1 MEICGCEIIERLR
14 EGARSTAYRARR
26 RSDGLPLVL
35 KVLKEQHPSQAQIAS
50 LRHEH
55 AILSDLKDVEGVVR
69 SHGVE
74 EDGGRYA
81 LLIED
86 FGGTS
91 LKAMNAAGTLSLE
104 RTLALAI
111 DVVCVLEAIHQ
122 RRVVHRDLNLSN
134 IVMNP
139 ADGRVKVIDFGLASM
154 LPQESTSFTSPGG
167 LKGTLAYMSPEQT
180 GRMNR
185 AVDYR
190 TDYYSLGVSLY
201 ELLTGRLP
209 FTADD
214 VLELVHA
221 HIARQP
227 PSPRASNPAIPEV
240 LAQIVLKLMAKSA
253 DDRYQSARGIRADL
267 AGCLEKLRQHGAVA
281 PFPLGRH
288 DRSERFQ
295 LPRKLYGRDAEV
307 QALMA
312 AFERVDQGAVLM
324 LVSGYSGVGK
334 SALIHE
340 VYRPLTA
347 RRGAFIAGKFDQYRD
362 DAPHAALA
370 QALHALVEQVL
381 TESEDRLAAF
391 RARVRE
397 ALGTGARVLID
408 ACPSLELVLGP
419 QSDVPVLPP
428 TEARQRFNQAV
439 RDLVAAI
446 ATPEHPL
453 CIFFDDLQWANL
465 DALKLLEELF
475 NAAQDLPLFLIG
487 SYRDNEV
494 TDVHPLS
501 LTVREIAARGAR
513 VERLSL
519 APLGLDHMKEMVGD
533 ALGISTE
540 EAAPLADLLLSRTAG
555 NPFFVRAFLTSLYAD
570 GLIERSADGFRLD
583 LDRIRQRG
591 ITDNVVELMVARVQK
606 LSPAAQDLLKVAGCL
621 GGMFDLGTLAIA
633 AERPVE
639 EVGGDL
645 WSAATEG
652 LLIPMDQVSSAV
664 QMAAAGPSLRCRFA
678 HDRIQQAVV
687 SMLDEEAQ
695 PRLRRDVGR
704 RLLER
709 SSAEESAGRLF
720 DIVGLLN
727 QGRAA
732 IEQPEEII
740 DLARLNLQAARRAL
754 QAGAGQQAQV
764 YGQAGIALLGAAED
778 WSAHYE
784 LARDIHLAAAE
795 AAFSQGDFDATQTLC
810 EVVRPRV
817 TSALDEVKLL
827 DLEGHALYSQQRLAD
842 AMRVYLDALGRLDVE
857 MPENAVAE
865 DVERELALT
874 AEALGDRPVEE
885 LADLPE
891 CSDPADRARMA
902 LLNHVI
908 NIAVITGA
916 RLLSIAVC
924 RLVRMSLRCGV
935 APQSP
940 FGYAYYGFLL
950 LSRDDLDQAYRFGR
964 LALRLADRLSDKGSR
979 AHTYLYSGFMVIH
992 VKTPLHEL
1000 SPLFSDAYRF
1010 ALEAG
1015 TPFQAANAGVTVC
1028 MTRLLAGVDLGTLAA
1043 DMEQYAHGIAKL
1055 RQTMVLGW
1063 MQIYQ
1068 QTVHNLRGKTAD
1080 QVVLAGPAYVEAERV
1095 PQQRAAGDMGAMFNY
1110 HFCKTLLCYVFGEH
1124 EQAAATAEAA
1134 APYAAIVERSTSAAP
1149 WMLLESLAHLAVYDH
1164 ADSAARERTFALME
1178 RNIAKLEKWREHC
1191 PATYEHKLLLIRAER
1206 ARVLGQDDAA
1216 RDAFERGAELA
1227 EKSGYQHEAAI
1238 AHEVAGRFYLARGD
1252 QKLARQH
1259 LRDAHEAYLRWGAVA
1274 KAKALEKQHPGLVPH
1289 VASGILAASKFS
1301 ETAGR
1306 ELDFSVL
1313 DLISVLNASQDLS
1326 REIELDRLLARLM
1339 QILLE
1344 TSGAEVGYLL
1354 LEQGGEWAVEGEKA
1368 VDEEAKV
1375 LRSIPIA
1382 DLAPRGRRGLP
1393 TSIVYYV
1400 ARTQES
1406 VVLDDAAANPRFGR
1420 DPHIAAHG
1428 VGSVLC
1434 FPLGRPGGRRGIVY
1448 LENSLVK
1455 GAFTPARMRILQM
1468 LSTQA
1473 VISLENAALY
1483 NTLEQ
1488 RVQARTR
1495 ELQAKNEELAATLK
1509 RLREAQDRMIVQDRL
1524 ASLGSLTAG
1533 IAHELRNPLNF
1544 VNNFAELSA
1553 RLIDDI
1559 GGDISTLAR
1568 GLDDDREEYLT
1579 DALGDLTSNVKKIG
1593 EHGRRMEGII
1603 RSMLDHSR
1611 GERGE
1616 PQEVDFNTL
1625 VATYVSIG
1633 YHGARARASSAEIAI
1648 DLDLSPSIGLV
1659 SLVPQEISRVV
1670 INLVDN
1676 ACYAV
1681 RRRGAAPGQEPSP
1694 RIRVMTRDL
1703 GGHVELRVH
1712 DNGVGIPAGIRD
1724 KIMNPFFTT
1733 KPPGEGT
1740 GLGLSICHN
1749 IVVEGNG
1756 GSLTFET
1763 EEGEFTEFI
1772 VTLPKRVRGPE
1783 LGAA

>member
-1 MEICGCEIIERLR
+1 MEICGCEILERLR
-14 EGARSTAYRARR
+14 DGARSTAYRARR
-26 RSDGLPLVL
+26 LSDGLPLVL

-55 AILSDLKDVEGVVR
+55 AILDDLKDVHGIIR
-69 SHGVE
+69 SHGIA
-74 EDGGRYA
+74 EDGGRHA
-81 LLIED
+81 LLLED
-86 FGGTS
+86 FGGSS
-91 LKAMNAAGTLSLE
+91 LRALNIAGHLSIE
-104 RTLALAI
+104 RVLTLAV
-111 DVVCVLEAIHQ
+111 DVTSVLEAIHG
-122 RRVVHRDLNLSN
+122 RRIIHRDLNPSN
-134 IVMNP
+134 IVMSP
-139 ADGRVKVIDFGLASM
+139 ADGRVKVIDFGLASA
-154 LPQESTSFTSPGG
+154 LPQEATAFTSPGG

-185 AVDYR
+185 PVDYR
-190 TDYYSLGVSLY
+190 TDYYSFGVSLY

-209 FTADD
+209 FAADD

-227 PSPRASNPAIPEV
+227 TSPRALNPAIPEV
-240 LAQIVLKLMAKSA
+240 VADIVLRLMAKSA
-253 DDRYQSARGIRADL
+253 DERYQSARGIRADL
-267 AGCLEKLRQHGAVA
+267 TGCLEQLRQRGAVA
-281 PFPLGRH
+281 PFPLARH
-288 DRSERFQ
+288 DRSERFH
-295 LPRKLYGRDAEV
+295 LPQKLYGRDADLER
-307 QALMA
+307 LMD
-312 AFERVDQGAVLM
+312 AFERASRGAVLM
-324 LVSGYSGVGK
+324 VVSGYAGVGK

-347 RRGAFIAGKFDQYRD
+347 RRGSFIAGKFDQYHN
-362 DAPHAALA
+362 DAPYAALA
-370 QALHALVEQVL
+370 QALHALVEQIL
-381 TESEDRLAAF
+381 TESEERLAAF
-391 RARVRE
+391 RARALQ
-397 ALGTGARVLID
+397 ALGERARVLID
-408 ACPSLELVLGP
+408 VCPSLEFVLGRQP
-419 QSDVPVLPP
+419 DVAALPP
-428 TEARQRFNQAV
+428 TEARQRFSQAV
-439 RDLVAAI
+439 GDFIAAV
-446 ATPEHPL
+446 ATPDHPL

-465 DALKLLEELF
+465 DALKLLEELL
-475 NAAQDLPLFLIG
+475 ATAQDLPLFVIG

-494 TDVHPLS
+494 TDAHPVAV
-501 LTVREIAARGAR
+501 TVRAIEAQGTR

-519 APLGLDHMKEMVGD
+519 APLGPGDVTAMVAD
-533 ALGISTE
+533 ALD
-540 EAAPLADLLLSRTAG
+540 AAPEDAPPLAELLLSRTAG

-570 GLIERSADGFRLD
+570 GLIERSVDGFRWD

-591 ITDNVVELMVARVQK
+591 ITDNVVELLVGRVRQ
-606 LSPAAQDLLKVAGCL
+606 LPPATQELLKVAGCL
-621 GGMFDLGTLAIA
+621 GAVFDLGTLAIVA
-633 AERPVE
+633 DRSLE
-639 EVGGDL
+639 EVGRDL
-645 WSAATEG
+645 WSAAAEG
-652 LLIPMDQVSSAV
+652 LLIPIDPVSSAV
-664 QMAAAGPSLRCRFA
+664 QMAAGGPGLRCRFA
-678 HDRIQQAVV
+678 HDRIQQAVI
-687 SMLDEEAQ
+687 SMLDDEVG
-695 PRLRRDVGR
+695 PRLHRDVGR
-704 RLLER
+704 RLLR
-709 SSAEESAGRLF
+709 SATAEEQERRLF
-720 DIVGLLN
+720 DVVGLLN

-732 IEQPEEII
+732 IDEPAEIAE
-740 DLARLNLQAARRAL
+740 LERLNLQAARRAL
-754 QAGAGQQAQV
+754 EAGAGQQALV
-764 YGQAGIALLGAAED
+764 YGRAGIALLGERD
-778 WSAHYE
+778 WSDAYE
-784 LARDIHLAAAE
+784 LARDLHLVAAE
-795 AAFSQGDFDATQTLC
+795 AAFSHGDFEALHGLC
-810 EVVRPRV
+810 EAVRPRLHGV
-817 TSALDEVKLL
+817 LDEIELL
-827 DLEGHALYSQQRLAD
+827 RIEGQAHYSQHRLAD
-842 AMRVYLDALGRLDVE
+842 AIRTYVEALRRLDVE
-857 MPENAVAE
+857 LPESPAPE
-865 DVERELALT
+865 DIARELREAAAALD
-874 AEALGDRPVEE
+874 GRPVDE
-885 LADLPE
+885 LAGLPE
-891 CSDPADRARMA
+891 CSDPIDRARMVI
-902 LLNHVI
+902 LNQVI
-908 NIAVITGA
+908 NIAG
-916 RLLSIAVC
+916 IAGMSLFPVAIG
-924 RLVRMSLRCGV
+924 RLVQMSLRSGLV
-935 APQSP
+935 PQSS
-940 FGYAYYGFLL
+940 FGFTFYALL
-950 LSRDDLDQAYRFGR
+950 LLRGANVEAAYRVAH
-964 LALRLADRLSDKGSR
+964 LALRLADRMGNKEVR
-979 AHTYLYSGFMVIH
+979 AQTYLYGGFHVMH
-992 VKTPLHEL
+992 VKVPLQEL
-1000 SPLFSDAYRF
+1000 SPMFLDAYRS
-1010 ALEAG
+1010 AVEAG
-1015 TPFQAANAGVTVC
+1015 HPFHAAACAETFCVT
-1028 MTRLLAGVDLGTLAA
+1028 RILAGDDLAMLAS
-1043 DMEQYAHGIAKL
+1043 DMEQYAHVIEKL

-1063 MQIYQ
+1063 HQIYL
-1068 QTVHNLRGKTAD
+1068 QTVLNLRGKASD
-1080 QVVLAGPAYVEAERV
+1080 QVVLAGPAYVEAERL
-1095 PQQRAAGDMGAMFNY
+1095 PAQRAAGDVGALFSY
-1110 HFCKTLLCYVFGEH
+1110 HFCKTLLCYLFGEH
-1124 EQAAATAEAA
+1124 EQAASLAEATA
-1134 APYAAIVERSTSAAP
+1134 PYLVVAETCASAAP
-1149 WMLLESLAHLAVYDH
+1149 WALIESLAHLAVHDH
-1164 ADSAARERTFALME
+1164 ADEAARERTLAIVE
-1178 RNIAKLEKWREHC
+1178 RNIAKLENWREHC

-1227 EKSGYQHEAAI
+1227 EKSGYQHEAAL
-1238 AHEVAGRFYLARGD
+1238 AHELAGRFYLARGD

-1326 REIELDRLLARLM
+1326 REIELDRLLSRLM

-1344 TSGAEVGYLL
+1344 TSGAEAGYLL
-1354 LEQGGEWAVEGEKA
+1354 LEQGGLWVVEGEKA
-1368 VDEEAKV
+1368 VDEDAKV
-1375 LRSIPIA
+1375 LQSIPIA

-1420 DPHIAAHG
+1420 DPHIAAHA

-1559 GGDISTLAR
+1559 GGDISTLAQE
-1568 GLDDDREEYLT
+1568 LDDDREEYLT
-1579 DALGDLTSNVKKIG
+1579 EALGDLTSNVKKIG

-1616 PQEVDFNTL
+1616 RQEVDFNTL
-1625 VATYVSIG
+1625 VATYVNIG
-1633 YHGARARASSAEIAI
+1633 YHGARVRTQSAEISI
-1648 DLDLSPSIGLV
+1648 DLDLSPSIGQV

-1681 RRRGAAPGQEPSP
+1681 RRRDAARGQGSSP
-1694 RIRVMTRDL
+1694 QIRVTTRDL
-1703 GGHVELRVH
+1703 GDRVELRVH

-1756 GSLTFET
+1756 GTLTFET
-1763 EEGEFTEFI
+1763 EEGESTEFI
-1772 VTLPKRVRGPE
+1772 VTLPKRAPGPE

>member
-1 MEICGCEIIERLR
+1 MEICGCEILERLR
-14 EGARSTAYRARR
+14 DGARSTAYRARR

-35 KVLKEQHPSQAQIAS
+35 KLLNVQHPSQAQIAS

-55 AILSDLKDVEGVVR
+55 AILDELKDVDGIIR
-69 SHGVE
+69 SHGVA
-74 EDGGRYA
+74 EDGGRHA
-81 LLIED
+81 LLLED
-86 FGGTS
+86 FGGSS
-91 LKAMNAAGTLSLE
+91 LRALNVAGHLSLE
-104 RTLALAI
+104 RILTLAI
-111 DVVCVLEAIHQ
+111 DVTSVLEAIHQ
-122 RRVVHRDLNLSN
+122 RRIVHRDLNPSN

-139 ADGRVKVIDFGLASM
+139 ADGRVKVIDFGLASA
-154 LPQESTSFTSPGG
+154 LPQEATAFTSPGG

-185 AVDYR
+185 PIDYR
-190 TDYYSLGVSLY
+190 TDYYSFGVSLY

-209 FTADD
+209 FAADD

-221 HIARQP
+221 HIARRP
-227 PSPRASNPAIPEV
+227 PSPRALNPAVPEV
-240 LAQIVLKLMAKSA
+240 VADIVLRLMAKSA

-267 AGCLEKLRQHGAVA
+267 TGCLEQLRQRGAIA
-281 PFPLGRH
+281 AFPLARH
-288 DRSERFQ
+288 DRSERFH
-295 LPRKLYGRDAEV
+295 LPQKLYGRDAEV
-307 QALMA
+307 GQLMA
-312 AFERVDQGAVLM
+312 AFERANQGAVLM
-324 LVSGYSGVGK
+324 VVSGYAGVGK

-347 RRGAFIAGKFDQYRD
+347 RRGRFIAGKLDQYHS
-362 DAPHAALA
+362 DAPYAALA
-370 QALHALVEQVL
+370 QALHALVEQIL
-381 TESEDRLAAF
+381 TESEERLAAF
-391 RARVRE
+391 RARALQ
-397 ALGTGARVLID
+397 ALGERARVLID
-408 ACPSLELVLGP
+408 VCPSLELVLGRQP
-419 QSDVPVLPP
+419 DVAALPP
-428 TEARQRFNQAV
+428 TEARQRFSQAV
-439 RDLVAAI
+439 RDFIAAV
-446 ATPEHPL
+446 ATPDHPL

-465 DALKLLEELF
+465 DALKLLEELLST
-475 NAAQDLPLFLIG
+475 AQDLPLFVIG

-494 TDVHPLS
+494 TDAHPVALA
-501 LTVREIAARGAR
+501 VRAIEAQGTR

-519 APLGLDHMKEMVGD
+519 APLSPGDVTAMVAD
-533 ALGISTE
+533 ALDAAPGD
-540 EAAPLADLLLSRTAG
+540 AAPLAELLLSRTAG

-570 GLIERSADGFRLD
+570 GLIERSADSFRWD

-591 ITDNVVELMVARVQK
+591 ITDNVVELMVGRVRQ
-606 LSPAAQDLLKVAGCL
+606 LPPATQGLLKVAGCL
-621 GGMFDLGTLAIA
+621 GGVFDLGTLAIV

-639 EVGGDL
+639 EVGRDL
-645 WSAATEG
+645 WSAAAEG
-652 LLIPMDQVSSAV
+652 LLIPIDPVSSAV
-664 QMAAAGPSLRCRFA
+664 EMAAGGPGIRCRFA
-678 HDRIQQAVV
+678 HDRIQQAVI
-687 SMLDEEAQ
+687 SMVDDEVG
-695 PRLRRDVGR
+695 PRFYRDVGG
-704 RLLER
+704 RLLR
-709 SSAEESAGRLF
+709 SATAEELTHRLF
-720 DIVGLLN
+720 DVVGLLN

-732 IEQPEEII
+732 IEEPGEVAE
-740 DLARLNLQAARRAL
+740 LERLNLQAARRAL
-754 QAGAGQQAQV
+754 EAGAGRQALV
-764 YGQAGIALLGAAED
+764 YGLAGIGLLGEHD
-778 WSAHYE
+778 WSDAYE
-784 LARDIHLAAAE
+784 LARDLHLIAAE
-795 AAFSQGDFDATQTLC
+795 AAFSHGDFEAMQGLCDA
-810 EVVRPRV
+810 VRPRMRGV
-817 TSALDEVKLL
+817 LDEVELL
-827 DLEGHALYSQQRLAD
+827 RLEGQAHYSQHRLAD
-842 AMRVYLDALGRLDVE
+842 AIRTHLEALRRLDVE
-857 MPENAVAE
+857 LPESPAPE
-865 DVERELALT
+865 DVERELGET
-874 AEALGDRPVEE
+874 AAALGDRPIEDLV
-885 LADLPE
+885 DLPE
-891 CSDPADRARMA
+891 CGDPIDRARMVI
-902 LLNHVI
+902 LNQVI
-908 NIAVITGA
+908 NISA
-916 RLLSIAVC
+916 IAGTPLCPVAIG
-924 RLVRMSLRCGV
+924 RLVRMSLSSGLV
-935 APQSP
+935 PQSS
-940 FGYAYYGFLL
+940 FGFAYYALTVL
-950 LSRDDLDQAYRFGR
+950 RRDEIEAAYRVAR
-964 LALRLADRLSDKGSR
+964 LALRLADRMANKEFRSQ
-979 AHTYLYSGFMVIH
+979 TYLYGGFHALH
-992 VKTPLHEL
+992 VKVPLREL
-1000 SPLFSDAYRF
+1000 APMFLEAYGS

-1015 TPFQAANAGVTVC
+1015 TPFHAAGAAETFCVT
-1028 MTRLLAGVDLGTLAA
+1028 RFLAGDDLAMLAS
-1043 DMEQYAHGIAKL
+1043 DMEQYAHVIEKL
-1055 RQTMVLGW
+1055 RQAMVLGW
-1063 MQIYQ
+1063 HQIYL
-1068 QTVHNLRGKTAD
+1068 QTVLNLRGKTSD
-1080 QVVLAGPAYVEAERV
+1080 QVVLAGPVYVEAERL
-1095 PQQRAAGDMGAMFNY
+1095 PAQRAAGDIGALFNH
-1110 HFCKTLLCYVFGEH
+1110 HFCKTLLCYLFGEH
-1124 EQAAATAEAA
+1124 EQAASIAEAA
-1134 APYAAIVERSTSAAP
+1134 SPYFVVAETCAMAAP
-1149 WMLLESLAHLAVYDH
+1149 WALLESLAHLAVHDH
-1164 ADSAARERTFALME
+1164 ADAGARERIGALVE
-1178 RNIAKLEKWREHC
+1178 RNIVKLEKWREHC

-1238 AHEVAGRFYLARGD
+1238 AHELAGRFYLARGD

-1344 TSGAEVGYLL
+1344 TSGAEAGYLL
-1354 LEQGGEWAVEGEKA
+1354 LEQGGQWVVEGEKA

-1488 RVQARTR
+1488 RVQARTQ
-1495 ELQAKNEELAATLK
+1495 ELQVKNEELAATLK

-1559 GGDISTLAR
+1559 GGDISSLAR
-1568 GLDDDREEYLT
+1568 GLDDGREEYLT

-1616 PQEVDFNTL
+1616 RQEVDFNTL

-1633 YHGARARASSAEIAI
+1633 YHGARARASSAEVAI
-1648 DLDLSPSIGLV
+1648 DLDLSPSIGQV

-1681 RRRGAAPGQEPSP
+1681 RRRDATRGQGPSP

-1703 GGHVELRVH
+1703 GEHVELRVH

-1740 GLGLSICHN
+1740 GLGLSICRN

-1772 VTLPKRVRGPE
+1772 VTLPKRAPGPE

>member
-1 MEICGCEIIERLR
+1 MEICGCEILERLR
-14 EGARSTAYRARR
+14 DGARSTAYRARR
-26 RSDGLPLVL
+26 LSDGLPLVL

-55 AILSDLKDVEGVVR
+55 AILDDLRDVDGIIRSYGVA
-69 SHGVE
+69 
-74 EDGGRYA
+74 EDGGRHA
-81 LLIED
+81 LLLED
-86 FGGTS
+86 FGGSS
-91 LKAMNAAGTLSLE
+91 LRALNVAGHLSVE
-104 RTLALAI
+104 RILTLAI
-111 DVVCVLEAIHQ
+111 DVTSVLEAIHG
-122 RRVVHRDLNLSN
+122 RRIVHRDLNPSN
-134 IVMNP
+134 IVMSP
-139 ADGRVKVIDFGLASM
+139 ADGRVKVIDFGLASA
-154 LPQESTSFTSPGG
+154 LPQEAAAFTSPGG

-185 AVDYR
+185 PVDYR
-190 TDYYSLGVSLY
+190 TDYYSFGVSLY

-209 FTADD
+209 FAADD

-227 PSPRASNPAIPEV
+227 TSPRAVNAAVPEV
-240 LAQIVLKLMAKSA
+240 VADIVLKLMAKSA

-267 AGCLEKLRQHGAVA
+267 TGCLEQLRQRGTVA
-281 PFPLGRH
+281 AFPLARH

-295 LPRKLYGRDAEV
+295 LPQKLYGRDAEV
-307 QALMA
+307 ERLTA
-312 AFERVDQGAVLM
+312 AFERANQGAVLM
-324 LVSGYSGVGK
+324 LVSGYAGVGK

-347 RRGAFIAGKFDQYRD
+347 RRGSFISGKFDQYHS
-362 DAPHAALA
+362 DAPYAALA
-370 QALHALVEQVL
+370 QAFHALVEQVL
-381 TESEDRLAAF
+381 TESEERLAAF
-391 RARVRE
+391 RARALQ
-397 ALGTGARVLID
+397 ALGERARVLVD
-408 ACPSLELVLGP
+408 VCPSLELVLGSQP
-419 QSDVPVLPP
+419 NVAILPP
-428 TEARQRFNQAV
+428 TEARQRFSQAV
-439 RDLVAAI
+439 RDFIAAV
-446 ATPEHPL
+446 ATPDHPL

-465 DALKLLEELF
+465 DALKLLEELL
-475 NAAQDLPLFLIG
+475 ATAQDLPLFVIG

-494 TDVHPLS
+494 TDGHPVA
-501 LTVREIAARGAR
+501 LTVRAIEAQGTR

-519 APLGLDHMKEMVGD
+519 APLGPEDVTAMVAD
-533 ALGISTE
+533 ALDAAPAD
-540 EAAPLADLLLSRTAG
+540 AAPLADLLLSRTAG

-570 GLIERSADGFRLD
+570 GLIERGADGFRWD

-591 ITDNVVELMVARVQK
+591 ITDNVVELMVGRLRQLPPVTQE
-606 LSPAAQDLLKVAGCL
+606 LLKVAGCL
-621 GGMFDLGTLAIA
+621 GGAFDLGTLAIV

-639 EVGGDL
+639 EVGRDL
-645 WSAATEG
+645 WSAAAEG
-652 LLIPMDQVSSAV
+652 LLIPIDPVSSAV
-664 QMAAAGPSLRCRFA
+664 EMAAGGPGIRCRFA
-678 HDRIQQAVV
+678 HDRIQQAVI
-687 SMLDEEAQ
+687 SMLDADVG
-695 PRLRRDVGR
+695 PRLYRDVGR
-704 RLLER
+704 RLLR
-709 SSAEESAGRLF
+709 SATAEEQERRLF
-720 DIVGLLN
+720 DVVGLLN

-732 IEQPEEII
+732 IKEPGE
-740 DLARLNLQAARRAL
+740 LAELERLNLQAARRAL
-754 QAGAGQQAQV
+754 EAGAGQQALI
-764 YGQAGIALLGAAED
+764 YARAGIALLGERA
-778 WSAHYE
+778 WSDAYE
-784 LARDIHLAAAE
+784 LARDLHLVAAE
-795 AAFSQGDFDATQTLC
+795 AAFSHGDFEAMQGLCDA
-810 EVVRPRV
+810 VRPKIRGV
-817 TSALDEVKLL
+817 LDEVELL
-827 DLEGHALYSQQRLAD
+827 RIEGQAHYSQHRLAE
-842 AMRVYLDALGRLDVE
+842 AVRTYIEALRRLDVE
-857 MPENAVAE
+857 VPESPAPE
-865 DVERELALT
+865 DIALELREAAAALD
-874 AEALGDRPVEE
+874 GRPIEE
-885 LADLPE
+885 LVDLPE
-891 CSDPADRARMA
+891 CGDPIDRARMA
-902 LLNHVI
+902 ILNQVI
-908 NIAVITGA
+908 NIAGIAGMSLFPVVIG
-916 RLLSIAVC
+916 
-924 RLVRMSLRCGV
+924 RLVRMSLRSGLV
-935 APQSP
+935 PQSSSG
-940 FGYAYYGFLL
+940 FTFYALL
-950 LSRDDLDQAYRFGR
+950 LLRSGEVEAAHHVAR
-964 LALRLADRLSDKGSR
+964 LALRLADRMGNKEIR
-979 AHTYLYSGFMVIH
+979 AQTYLYGGFHAVH
-992 VKTPLHEL
+992 VKVPLQAL
-1000 SPLFSDAYRF
+1000 SPMFLDAYRS

-1015 TPFQAANAGVTVC
+1015 HPFHAAAGAETFCVV
-1028 MTRLLAGVDLGTLAA
+1028 RFLAGDDLAMLAS
-1043 DMEQYAHGIAKL
+1043 DMEQYAHAIAKL
-1055 RQTMVLGW
+1055 RQEMVLGW
-1063 MQIYQ
+1063 HQIYL
-1068 QTVHNLRGKTAD
+1068 QTVLNLRGKATD
-1080 QVVLAGPAYVEAERV
+1080 QVVLAGPAYVEAERL
-1095 PQQRAAGDMGAMFNY
+1095 PAQRTASDVGALFSY
-1110 HFCKTLLCYVFGEH
+1110 HFCKTLLCYLFGEH
-1124 EQAAATAEAA
+1124 EQAASIAEATT
-1134 APYAAIVERSTSAAP
+1134 PYLVVAETCASAAP
-1149 WMLLESLAHLAVYDH
+1149 WALLESLAHLAVHDH
-1164 ADSAARERTFALME
+1164 ADEAARERTLALVE
-1178 RNIAKLEKWREHC
+1178 RNIAKLETWREHC

-1238 AHEVAGRFYLARGD
+1238 AHELAGRFYLARGD

-1259 LRDAHEAYLRWGAVA
+1259 LRDAHEGYLRWGAVA

-1354 LEQGGEWAVEGEKA
+1354 LEQGGQWVVEGEKA
-1368 VDEEAKV
+1368 VDEDAKV
-1375 LRSIPIA
+1375 LRSIPMA

-1420 DPHIAAHG
+1420 DPHIAENA

-1544 VNNFAELSA
+1544 VNNFADLSV

-1568 GLDDDREEYLT
+1568 GLDDDRGEYVT
-1579 DALGDLTSNVKKIG
+1579 EALGDLTSNVKKIG

-1616 PQEVDFNTL
+1616 RQSVDFNTL
-1625 VATYVSIG
+1625 VSTYVSIG

-1648 DLDLSPSIGLV
+1648 DLDLSPSIGQV

-1670 INLVDN
+1670 VNLVDN

-1681 RRRGAAPGQEPSP
+1681 RRRSEAQGHQPSP
-1694 RIRVMTRDL
+1694 RIRVTTRDL
-1703 GGHVELRVH
+1703 GDRVELRVH

-1763 EEGEFTEFI
+1763 QEGEFTEFI
-1772 VTLPKRVRGPE
+1772 VTLPKHLSGPE
-1783 LGAA
+1783 PGAA

>member
-1 MEICGCEIIERLR
+1 MEICGCEILERLR
-14 EGARSTAYRARR
+14 DGARSTAYRARR

-35 KVLKEQHPSQAQIAS
+35 KLLNVQHPSQAQIAS

-55 AILSDLKDVEGVVR
+55 AILTELKDVDRIVR
-69 SHGVE
+69 SHGVA
-74 EDGGRYA
+74 EDGGRHA
-81 LLIED
+81 LLLED
-86 FGGTS
+86 FGGSS
-91 LKAMNAAGTLSLE
+91 LRALNVAGHLSLD
-104 RTLALAI
+104 RILTLAI
-111 DVVCVLEAIHQ
+111 DVTSVLETIHG
-122 RRVVHRDLNLSN
+122 RRIVHRDLNPSN

-139 ADGRVKVIDFGLASM
+139 TDGRVKVIDFGLASA
-154 LPQESTSFTSPGG
+154 LPQEATAFTSPGG

-185 AVDYR
+185 PVDYR
-190 TDYYSLGVSLY
+190 TDYYSFGVSLY

-209 FTADD
+209 FAADD

-227 PSPRASNPAIPEV
+227 PSPRALNPAVPEV
-240 LAQIVLKLMAKSA
+240 VADIVLRLMAKSA
-253 DDRYQSARGIRADL
+253 EDRYQSARGIRADL
-267 AGCLEKLRQHGAVA
+267 TGCLEQLRQRGTIAA
-281 PFPLGRH
+281 FPLARH
-288 DRSERFQ
+288 DRSERFH
-295 LPRKLYGRDAEV
+295 LPQKLYGRDAEV
-307 QALMA
+307 ERLIA
-312 AFERVDQGAVLM
+312 AFERATHGAVLM
-324 LVSGYSGVGK
+324 LVSGYAGVGK

-347 RRGAFIAGKFDQYRD
+347 RRGSFIAGKFDQYRT
-362 DAPHAALA
+362 DAPYAALG
-370 QALHALVEQVL
+370 QALHALVEQIL
-381 TESEDRLAAF
+381 TESEERLAAF
-391 RARVRE
+391 RARTRA
-397 ALGTGARVLID
+397 ALGERARVLVD
-408 ACPSLELVLGP
+408 VCPSLELVLGHQP
-419 QSDVPVLPP
+419 DVAALPP
-428 TEARQRFNQAV
+428 TEARQRFSQAV
-439 RDLVAAI
+439 RDFIAAV
-446 ATPEHPL
+446 ATPDHPL
-453 CIFFDDLQWANL
+453 CVFFDDLQWANL
-465 DALKLLEELF
+465 DALKLLEELL
-475 NAAQDLPLFLIG
+475 ATAQDLPLFVIG

-494 TDVHPLS
+494 TDAHPVA
-501 LTVREIAARGAR
+501 LTVRAIEAQGTR

-519 APLGLDHMKEMVGD
+519 APLGPGDVTVMVAD
-533 ALGISTE
+533 ALDAAPGD
-540 EAAPLADLLLSRTAG
+540 AAPLAELLLSRTAG

-570 GLIERSADGFRLD
+570 GLIERSADGFRWD

-591 ITDNVVELMVARVQK
+591 ITDNVVELMVGRVRQ
-606 LSPAAQDLLKVAGCL
+606 LPPETQELLRVAGCL
-621 GGMFDLGTLAIA
+621 GGVFDLGTLAIV

-639 EVGGDL
+639 EVGRDL
-645 WSAATEG
+645 WNAAAEG
-652 LLIPMDQVSSAV
+652 LLIPIDPVSSAV
-664 QMAAAGPSLRCRFA
+664 EMAAGGPGMRCRFA
-678 HDRIQQAVV
+678 HDRIQQAVI
-687 SMLDEEAQ
+687 SMLDADVG
-695 PRLRRDVGR
+695 PRLYRDVGR
-704 RLLER
+704 RLLR
-709 SSAEESAGRLF
+709 SATAEEQERRVF
-720 DIVGLLN
+720 DVVGLLN

-732 IEQPEEII
+732 IEDPGEIAE
-740 DLARLNLQAARRAL
+740 LERLNLQAARRAL
-754 QAGAGQQAQV
+754 ESGAGQQALV
-764 YGQAGIALLGAAED
+764 YARAGIALLGERE
-778 WSAHYE
+778 WSDAYE
-784 LARDIHLAAAE
+784 LARDLHLVAAE
-795 AAFSQGDFDATQTLC
+795 AAFSHGDFEAMQGLCDA
-810 EVVRPRV
+810 VRPRMRGV
-817 TSALDEVKLL
+817 LDEVELL
-827 DLEGHALYSQQRLAD
+827 RIEGQAQYSQHRLTD
-842 AMRVYLDALGRLDVE
+842 AIRTYIEALRRLDVE
-857 MPENAVAE
+857 VPESPAPE
-865 DVERELALT
+865 DIDRELRET
-874 AEALGDRPVEE
+874 AAALGDRPIEE
-885 LADLPE
+885 LMDLPA
-891 CSDPADRARMA
+891 CGDPIDRARMVI
-902 LLNHVI
+902 LNQVI
-908 NIAVITGA
+908 NIAGIAGMS
-916 RLLSIAVC
+916 LLPVAIG
-924 RLVRMSLRCGV
+924 RLVRMSLRSGLV
-935 APQSP
+935 PQSS
-940 FGYAYYGFLL
+940 FGYVLYALL
-950 LSRDDLDQAYRFGR
+950 LLRADDVEAAHRVAHV
-964 LALRLADRLSDKGSR
+964 ALRLADRMGNKECR
-979 AHTYLYSGFMVIH
+979 AQTYLYGCYHAFH
-992 VKTPLHEL
+992 VKIPLREL
-1000 SPLFSDAYRF
+1000 SPMFLDAHRS

-1015 TPFQAANAGVTVC
+1015 APFHAAGTAETFCVV
-1028 MTRLLAGVDLGTLAA
+1028 RLLAGDDLAMLAS
-1043 DMEQYAHGIAKL
+1043 DMEQYAHVIEKL

-1063 MQIYQ
+1063 HQIYL
-1068 QTVHNLRGKTAD
+1068 QTVLNLRGKAAD
-1080 QVVLAGPAYVEAERV
+1080 QVVLAGPVYVEAERL
-1095 PQQRAAGDMGAMFNY
+1095 PAQRAAGDFGALFNH
-1110 HFCKTLLCYVFGEH
+1110 HFCKTLLCYLFGEH
-1124 EQAAATAEAA
+1124 EQAASFAEAA
-1134 APYAAIVERSTSAAP
+1134 APYLVAAETSAQAAP

-1164 ADSAARERTFALME
+1164 ADEAARERTLALVD

-1238 AHEVAGRFYLARGD
+1238 AHELAGRFYLARGD

-1616 PQEVDFNTL
+1616 RQDVDFNTL

-1772 VTLPKRVRGPE
+1772 VTLPKRMRGPE

>member
-1 MEICGCEIIERLR
+1 MMEICGCEILERLR
-14 EGARSTAYRARR
+14 EGARSTAYRAKR

-55 AILSDLKDVEGVVR
+55 AILSDLSEVSGVVR
-69 SHGVE
+69 SHGVA
-74 EDGGRYA
+74 EDGGRHA
-81 LLIED
+81 LLLED
-86 FGGTS
+86 FGGSS
-91 LKAMNAAGTLSLE
+91 L
-104 RTLALAI
+104 RTLNSAARLSVERILTLAI
-111 DVVCVLEAIHQ
+111 DVTSVLEAIHQ
-122 RRVVHRDLNLSN
+122 RRIVHRDLNPSN

-139 ADGRVKVIDFGLASM
+139 ADGRVKVIDFGLASA
-154 LPQESTSFTSPGG
+154 LPQEATAFTSPGG

-185 AVDYR
+185 PVDYR
-190 TDYYSLGVSLY
+190 TDYYSFGVSLY

-209 FTADD
+209 FAADD

-227 PSPRASNPAIPEV
+227 TSPHAVNAAVPEV
-240 LAQIVLKLMAKSA
+240 VADIVLKLMAKSA

-267 AGCLEKLRQHGAVA
+267 TGCLEQLRQRGAVA
-281 PFPLGRH
+281 AFPLARH
-288 DRSERFQ
+288 DRSERFH
-295 LPRKLYGRDAEV
+295 LPQKLYGRDAEV
-307 QALMA
+307 ERLMSAL
-312 AFERVDQGAVLM
+312 ERASQGAVLM
-324 LVSGYSGVGK
+324 LVSGYAGVGK
-334 SALIHE
+334 SSLIHE

-347 RRGAFIAGKFDQYRD
+347 RRGSFIAGKFDQYHS
-362 DAPHAALA
+362 DAPYAALA
-370 QALHALVEQVL
+370 QALHALVEQLL
-381 TESEDRLAAF
+381 TESEERLAAF
-391 RARVRE
+391 RARTHE
-397 ALGTGARVLID
+397 ALGERARVLVEV
-408 ACPSLELVLGP
+408 CPSLELVLGHQP
-419 QSDVPVLPP
+419 DVAALPP
-428 TEARQRFNQAV
+428 TEARQRFSQAV
-439 RDLVAAI
+439 RDFIAAV
-446 ATPEHPL
+446 ATPDHPL

-465 DALKLLEELF
+465 DALKLLEELL
-475 NAAQDLPLFLIG
+475 ATAQDLPLFVIG

-494 TDVHPLS
+494 TDAHPVA
-501 LTVREIAARGAR
+501 LTIRAIEAQGTR

-519 APLGLDHMKEMVGD
+519 APLGPGDVTAMVAD
-533 ALGISTE
+533 ALDATPAD
-540 EAAPLADLLLSRTAG
+540 AAPLADLLLSRTAG

-570 GLIERSADGFRLD
+570 GLIEHGADGFRWD

-591 ITDNVVELMVARVQK
+591 ITDNVVELMVGRVRQ
-606 LSPAAQDLLKVAGCL
+606 LPPVTQELLKVAGCL
-621 GGMFDLGTLAIA
+621 GGVFDLGTLAIVA
-633 AERPVE
+633 RRPVE
-639 EVGGDL
+639 EVGLDL
-645 WSAATEG
+645 WSAAAEG
-652 LLIPMDQVSSAV
+652 LLIPIDPVSSAV
-664 QMAAAGPSLRCRFA
+664 EMAAGGSGIRCRFA
-678 HDRIQQAVV
+678 HDRIQQAVI
-687 SMLDEEAQ
+687 SMLDADVG
-695 PRLRRDVGR
+695 PRLYRDVGL
-704 RLLER
+704 RLLR
-709 SSAEESAGRLF
+709 SATAEEHERRLF
-720 DIVGLLN
+720 DVVGLLN

-732 IEQPEEII
+732 IKEPGE
-740 DLARLNLQAARRAL
+740 LAELERLNLEAARRAL
-754 QAGAGQQAQV
+754 EAGAGQQALI
-764 YGQAGIALLGAAED
+764 YGRAGVALLDERA
-778 WSAHYE
+778 WSDAYE
-784 LARDIHLAAAE
+784 LARDLHLVAAE
-795 AAFSQGDFDATQTLC
+795 AAFSHGDFEAMKTLC
-810 EVVRPRV
+810 DAVRPRLRGV
-817 TSALDEVKLL
+817 LDEVELL
-827 DLEGHALYSQQRLAD
+827 RLEGQAHYSQHRLAE
-842 AMRVYLDALGRLDVE
+842 AVRTYIEALRRLDVE
-857 MPENAVAE
+857 VPESPAPE
-865 DVERELALT
+865 DVERELREAAAALD
-874 AEALGDRPVEE
+874 GRPLEE
-885 LADLPE
+885 LAGLQE
-891 CSDPADRARMA
+891 CADPADRARMVI
-902 LLNHVI
+902 LNQVT
-908 NIAVITGA
+908 NISG
-916 RLLSIAVC
+916 IAGMSLFPVAIG
-924 RLVRMSLRCGV
+924 RLVRMSLRSGLV
-935 APQSP
+935 PQSS
-940 FGYAYYGFLL
+940 FGFVFYALL
-950 LSRDDLDQAYRFGR
+950 LLRSGEVDAALSVAR
-964 LALRLADRLSDKGSR
+964 LALRLADRMDNKESR
-979 AHTYLYSGFMVIH
+979 TQTYLYGGYHALH
-992 VKTPLHEL
+992 VEVPLQEL
-1000 SPLFSDAYRF
+1000 SPMFLDAYRS

-1015 TPFQAANAGVTVC
+1015 TPFHAAGAAETLCVV
-1028 MTRLLAGVDLGTLAA
+1028 RLLAGDDLAMLAS
-1043 DMEQYAHGIAKL
+1043 DMEQYAHAIAKL
-1055 RQTMVLGW
+1055 RQAMVLGW
-1063 MQIYQ
+1063 HQIFL
-1068 QTVHNLRGKTAD
+1068 QTVLNLRGKAAD
-1080 QVVLAGPAYVEAERV
+1080 QIVLAGPAYIESERL
-1095 PQQRAAGDMGAMFNY
+1095 PAQRAAGDVGALFNY
-1110 HFCKTLLCYVFGEH
+1110 HFCKTLLCYLFGDH
-1124 EQAAATAEAA
+1124 EQAASMAEAA
-1134 APYAAIVERSTSAAP
+1134 APYFVTAETSAAAAP
-1149 WMLLESLAHLAVYDH
+1149 WALLESLSHLAVHDH
-1164 ADSAARERTFALME
+1164 ADEAARERTSALVE

-1227 EKSGYQHEAAI
+1227 EKSGYQHEAAL
-1238 AHEVAGRFYLARGD
+1238 AHELAGRFYLARGD

-1326 REIELDRLLARLM
+1326 REIELDRLLSRLM

-1344 TSGAEVGYLL
+1344 TSGAEAGYLL
-1354 LEQGGEWAVEGEKA
+1354 LEQGGQWVVEGEKA
-1368 VDEEAKV
+1368 VDEDAKV
-1375 LRSIPIA
+1375 LQSVPIA

-1420 DPHIAAHG
+1420 DPHIAAHA

-1553 RLIDDI
+1553 GLIDDI
-1559 GGDISTLAR
+1559 GGDISTLAQE
-1568 GLDDDREEYLT
+1568 LDDGRQEYLT
-1579 DALGDLTSNVKKIG
+1579 EALGDLTSNVKKIG

-1616 PQEVDFNTL
+1616 RQEVDFNTL
-1625 VATYVSIG
+1625 VATYVNIG
-1633 YHGARARASSAEIAI
+1633 YHGARVRTQSAEIAI
-1648 DLDLSPSIGLV
+1648 DLDLSPSIGQV

-1681 RRRGAAPGQEPSP
+1681 RRRDAARGQGSSP
-1694 RIRVMTRDL
+1694 QIRVATRDL
-1703 GGHVELRVH
+1703 GDRVELRVH

-1763 EEGEFTEFI
+1763 QEGEFTEFI
-1772 VTLPKRVRGPE
+1772 VTLPKRAPGPE
-1783 LGAA
+1783 AGAA

>member
-1 MEICGCEIIERLR
+1 MEICGCEILERLR
-14 EGARSTAYRARR
+14 DGARSTAYRARR

-35 KVLKEQHPSQAQIAS
+35 KLLNVQHPSQAQIAS

-55 AILSDLKDVEGVVR
+55 AILDELKDVDGIIR
-69 SHGVE
+69 SHGVA
-74 EDGGRYA
+74 EDGARHA
-81 LLIED
+81 LLLED
-86 FGGTS
+86 FGGSS
-91 LKAMNAAGTLSLE
+91 LRALNVAGHLSLE
-104 RTLALAI
+104 RILTLAI
-111 DVVCVLEAIHQ
+111 DVTSVLEAIHQ
-122 RRVVHRDLNLSN
+122 QRIVHRDLNPSN

-139 ADGRVKVIDFGLASM
+139 ADGRVKVIDFGLASA
-154 LPQESTSFTSPGG
+154 LAQEATAFTSPGG

-185 AVDYR
+185 PVDYR
-190 TDYYSLGVSLY
+190 TDYYSFGVSLY

-209 FTADD
+209 FAADD

-227 PSPRASNPAIPEV
+227 PSPRALNPAIPEV
-240 LAQIVLKLMAKSA
+240 VADIVLRLMAKSA

-267 AGCLEKLRQHGAVA
+267 TGCLEQLRQRGAVA
-281 PFPLGRH
+281 AFPLARH
-288 DRSERFQ
+288 DRAERFH
-295 LPRKLYGRDAEV
+295 LPQKLYGRDAEV
-307 QALMA
+307 ARLMD
-312 AFERVDQGAVLM
+312 AFERATRGAVLM
-324 LVSGYSGVGK
+324 LVSGYAGVGK

-347 RRGAFIAGKFDQYRD
+347 RRGSFIAGKFDQYHN
-362 DAPHAALA
+362 DAPYAALA
-370 QALHALVEQVL
+370 QALHALVEQIL
-381 TESEDRLAAF
+381 TESEERLAAF
-391 RARVRE
+391 RARALQ
-397 ALGTGARVLID
+397 ALGERARVLVD
-408 ACPSLELVLGP
+408 VCPSLELVLGRQP
-419 QSDVPVLPP
+419 DVAALPP
-428 TEARQRFNQAV
+428 TEAGQRFSQAV
-439 RDLVAAI
+439 RDFIVAV
-446 ATPEHPL
+446 ATPDHPL

-465 DALKLLEELF
+465 DALKLLEELL
-475 NAAQDLPLFLIG
+475 ATAQELPLFVIG

-494 TDVHPLS
+494 TEAHPVA
-501 LTVREIAARGAR
+501 LTIRAIEAQGTR

-519 APLGLDHMKEMVGD
+519 APLGPGDVTAMVAD
-533 ALGISTE
+533 ALDSTPGD
-540 EAAPLADLLLSRTAG
+540 AAPLAELLLSRTAG

-570 GLIERSADGFRLD
+570 GLIERSADGFRWD

-591 ITDNVVELMVARVQK
+591 ITDNVVELMVGRVRQ
-606 LSPAAQDLLKVAGCL
+606 LPPATQELLKVAGCL
-621 GGMFDLGTLAIA
+621 GGVFDLGTLAIV

-639 EVGGDL
+639 EIGLDL
-645 WSAATEG
+645 WSAAAEG
-652 LLIPMDQVSSAV
+652 LLIPIDPVSSAV
-664 QMAAAGPSLRCRFA
+664 EMAAGGPGLRCRFA
-678 HDRIQQAVV
+678 HDRIQQAVI
-687 SMLDEEAQ
+687 SMVDDEVG
-695 PRLRRDVGR
+695 PRLYRDVGR
-704 RLLER
+704 RLLR
-709 SSAEESAGRLF
+709 SATAEELTHRLF
-720 DIVGLLN
+720 DVVGLLN

-732 IEQPEEII
+732 IAEPGE
-740 DLARLNLQAARRAL
+740 LAELERLNLLAARKAL
-754 QAGAGQQAQV
+754 EAGAGRQALV
-764 YGQAGIALLGAAED
+764 YGLAGSELLGERD
-778 WSAHYE
+778 WSDAYE
-784 LARDIHLAAAE
+784 LARDLHLVAAE
-795 AAFSQGDFDATQTLC
+795 AAFSHGDFEPMQRLCDAA
-810 EVVRPRV
+810 RPRMRGV
-817 TSALDEVKLL
+817 LDEVELL
-827 DLEGHALYSQQRLAD
+827 RLEGQAHYSQHRLTD
-842 AMRVYLDALGRLDVE
+842 AIRTYLEALRRLDIE
-857 MPENAVAE
+857 LPESPAPE
-865 DVERELALT
+865 DVERELRETAAALS
-874 AEALGDRPVEE
+874 DRPIEDLV
-885 LADLPE
+885 DLPE
-891 CSDPADRARMA
+891 CGDPIDRARMVI
-902 LLNHVI
+902 LNQVI
-908 NIAVITGA
+908 NISA
-916 RLLSIAVC
+916 IAGTTLCPVAIG
-924 RLVRMSLRCGV
+924 RLVRMSLRSGLV
-935 APQSP
+935 PQSS
-940 FGYAYYGFLL
+940 FGFAYYALTVIR
-950 LSRDDLDQAYRFGR
+950 RDEIEAAYRVSR
-964 LALRLADRLSDKGSR
+964 LALRLADRMANKEFRSQ
-979 AHTYLYSGFMVIH
+979 TYLYGGFHALH
-992 VKTPLHEL
+992 VKVPLREL
-1000 SPLFSDAYRF
+1000 APMFLDAYRS

-1015 TPFQAANAGVTVC
+1015 TPFHAAGAAETFCVT
-1028 MTRLLAGVDLGTLAA
+1028 RFLAGDDLAMLAS
-1043 DMEQYAHGIAKL
+1043 DMEQYAHVIEKL
-1055 RQTMVLGW
+1055 RQAMVLGW
-1063 MQIYQ
+1063 HQIYL
-1068 QTVHNLRGKTAD
+1068 QTVLNLRGKTAD
-1080 QVVLAGPAYVEAERV
+1080 QVVLAGPAYVEAERL
-1095 PQQRAAGDMGAMFNY
+1095 PAQRAAGDVGALFNH
-1110 HFCKTLLCYVFGEH
+1110 HFCKTLLCYLFGEH
-1124 EQAAATAEAA
+1124 EQAASIAEAA
-1134 APYAAIVERSTSAAP
+1134 TPYFVVAETCAMAAP
-1149 WMLLESLAHLAVYDH
+1149 WALIESLAHLAVYDH
-1164 ADSAARERTFALME
+1164 ADEGARERIGALVE

-1238 AHEVAGRFYLARGD
+1238 AHELAGRFYLARGD

-1344 TSGAEVGYLL
+1344 TSGAEAGYLL
-1354 LEQGGEWAVEGEKA
+1354 LEQGSQWVVEGEKA
-1368 VDEEAKV
+1368 VDEDARV
-1375 LRSIPIA
+1375 LQSIPIA

-1406 VVLDDAAANPRFGR
+1406 VVLDDASANPRFGR
-1420 DPHIAAHG
+1420 DPHIAKNA

-1568 GLDDDREEYLT
+1568 GLDDGREEYLAE
-1579 DALGDLTSNVKKIG
+1579 ALGDLTSNVKKIG

-1616 PQEVDFNTL
+1616 RQEVDFNTL

-1648 DLDLSPSIGLV
+1648 DLDLSPSIGQV

-1681 RRRGAAPGQEPSP
+1681 RRRGAARAQGPSP
-1694 RIRVMTRDL
+1694 RIRVTTRDL
-1703 GGHVELRVH
+1703 GDHVELRVH
-1712 DNGVGIPAGIRD
+1712 DNGAGIPAGIRD

-1772 VTLPKRVRGPE
+1772 VTLPKRMPGPE

>member
-1 MEICGCEIIERLR
+1 MEICGCEILERLR
-14 EGARSTAYRARR
+14 DGARSTAYRVRR

-35 KVLKEQHPSQAQIAS
+35 KLLNVQHPSQAQIAS

-55 AILSDLKDVEGVVR
+55 AILTELEDVDGIVR
-69 SHGVE
+69 SHGVA

-81 LLIED
+81 LLLED
-86 FGGTS
+86 FGGSS
-91 LKAMNAAGTLSLE
+91 LRALNVAGHLSLE
-104 RTLALAI
+104 RILTLAI
-111 DVVCVLEAIHQ
+111 DVTSVLEAIHG
-122 RRVVHRDLNLSN
+122 RRVVHRDLNPSN

-139 ADGRVKVIDFGLASM
+139 ADGRVKVIDFGLASA
-154 LPQESTSFTSPGG
+154 LPQEATAFTSPGG

-185 AVDYR
+185 PVDYR
-190 TDYYSLGVSLY
+190 TDYYSFGVSLY

-209 FTADD
+209 FAADD

-227 PSPRASNPAIPEV
+227 PSPRALNPAVPEV
-240 LAQIVLKLMAKSA
+240 VAGIVLRLMAKSA

-267 AGCLEKLRQHGAVA
+267 TGCLEQLRQRGTIAA
-281 PFPLGRH
+281 FPLARH
-288 DRSERFQ
+288 DRSERFH
-295 LPRKLYGRDAEV
+295 LPQKLYGRDAEV
-307 QALMA
+307 ERLIA
-312 AFERVDQGAVLM
+312 AFERASQGAVLM
-324 LVSGYSGVGK
+324 LVSGYAGVGK

-340 VYRPLTA
+340 VVRPLTA
-347 RRGAFIAGKFDQYRD
+347 RRGSFIASKFDQYHT
-362 DAPHAALA
+362 DAPYAALA
-370 QALHALVEQVL
+370 QAFHALVEQIL
-381 TESEDRLAAF
+381 TESEERLAAF
-391 RARVRE
+391 RARTRA
-397 ALGTGARVLID
+397 ALGERARVLVD
-408 ACPSLELVLGP
+408 VCPSLELVLGRQP
-419 QSDVPVLPP
+419 DVAALPP
-428 TEARQRFNQAV
+428 TEARQRFSQAV
-439 RDLVAAI
+439 RDFIGAVAA
-446 ATPEHPL
+446 PDHPL

-465 DALKLLEELF
+465 DALKLLEELL
-475 NAAQDLPLFLIG
+475 ATAQDLPLFVIG

-494 TDVHPLS
+494 TDAHPVAP
-501 LTVREIAARGAR
+501 TIRAIEAQGTR

-519 APLGLDHMKEMVGD
+519 APLGPGDVTAMVAD
-533 ALGISTE
+533 ALDATPAD
-540 EAAPLADLLLSRTAG
+540 AAPLADLLLSRTAG
-555 NPFFVRAFLTSLYAD
+555 NPFFVREFLTSLYAD
-570 GLIERSADGFRLD
+570 GLIEHGADGFRWD

-591 ITDNVVELMVARVQK
+591 ITENVVELMVGRVRK
-606 LSPAAQDLLKVAGCL
+606 LPPETQELLKVAGCL
-621 GGMFDLGTLAIA
+621 GGAFDLGTLAIV

-639 EVGGDL
+639 EVGRDL
-645 WSAATEG
+645 WNAAAEG
-652 LLIPMDQVSSAV
+652 LLIPIDPVSSAV
-664 QMAAAGPSLRCRFA
+664 EMATGGPGVRCRFA

-687 SMLDEEAQ
+687 SMLDADVG
-695 PRLRRDVGR
+695 PRLYRDVGR
-704 RLLER
+704 RLLR
-709 SSAEESAGRLF
+709 SATAEEKERRLF
-720 DIVGLLN
+720 DVVGLLN

-732 IEQPEEII
+732 IDEPGE
-740 DLARLNLQAARRAL
+740 LAELERLNLQAARRAL
-754 QAGAGQQAQV
+754 ESGAGQQALV
-764 YGQAGIALLGAAED
+764 YARAGIALLGERQ
-778 WSAHYE
+778 WSDAYE
-784 LARDIHLAAAE
+784 LARDLHLVAAE
-795 AAFSQGDFDATQTLC
+795 AAFSHGDFEVMQGLCDA
-810 EVVRPRV
+810 VRPRTRGV
-817 TSALDEVKLL
+817 LDEVELL
-827 DLEGHALYSQQRLAD
+827 RLEGQAQYSQHRLTD
-842 AMRVYLDALGRLDVE
+842 AIRTYIEALRRLDVAV
-857 MPENAVAE
+857 PESPAPE
-865 DVERELALT
+865 EIDRELRETAAALS
-874 AEALGDRPVEE
+874 DRPIEE
-885 LADLPE
+885 HMDLPA
-891 CSDPADRARMA
+891 CGDPIDRARMVI
-902 LLNHVI
+902 LNQVI
-908 NIAVITGA
+908 NIAGITGMS
-916 RLLSIAVC
+916 LLPVAIG
-924 RLVRMSLRCGV
+924 RLVRMSLRSGLV
-935 APQSP
+935 PQSS
-940 FGYAYYGFLL
+940 FGYVLYALILL
-950 LSRDDLDQAYRFGR
+950 RGDDVETAHRVAR
-964 LALRLADRLSDKGSR
+964 VALRLADRMGNKECR
-979 AHTYLYSGFMVIH
+979 AQTYLYGCYHAYH
-992 VKTPLHEL
+992 VKIPLREL
-1000 SPLFSDAYRF
+1000 SPMLLDAHRS

-1015 TPFQAANAGVTVC
+1015 SPFHAAGAAETFCLV
-1028 MTRLLAGVDLGTLAA
+1028 RFLAGDDLAMLAS
-1043 DMEQYAHGIAKL
+1043 DMEQYAHVIEKL

-1063 MQIYQ
+1063 HQIYL
-1068 QTVHNLRGKTAD
+1068 QTVLNLRGKAAD
-1080 QVVLAGPAYVEAERV
+1080 QVVLAGPVYVEAERL
-1095 PQQRAAGDMGAMFNY
+1095 PAQRSAGDFGALFNH
-1110 HFCKTLLCYVFGEH
+1110 HFCKTLLCYLFGEH
-1124 EQAAATAEAA
+1124 EQAASLAEATAPYLVAA
-1134 APYAAIVERSTSAAP
+1134 ETSAQAP
-1149 WMLLESLAHLAVYDH
+1149 LWMLLESLAHLAVHDH
-1164 ADSAARERTFALME
+1164 ADEAARERTFSLVE
-1178 RNIAKLEKWREHC
+1178 RNIAKLETWREHC

-1238 AHEVAGRFYLARGD
+1238 AHELAGRFYLARGD

-1259 LRDAHEAYLRWGAVA
+1259 LRDAHEGYLRWGAVA

-1354 LEQGGEWAVEGEKA
+1354 LEQAGQWVVEGEKA
-1368 VDEEAKV
+1368 VDEDAKV
-1375 LRSIPIA
+1375 LRSLPMA

-1420 DPHIAAHG
+1420 DPHIAENA

-1544 VNNFAELSA
+1544 VNNFADLSV

-1568 GLDDDREEYLT
+1568 GLDDDRGEYVT
-1579 DALGDLTSNVKKIG
+1579 EALGDLTSNVKKIG

-1616 PQEVDFNTL
+1616 RQEVDFNTL
-1625 VATYVSIG
+1625 VSTYVSIG

-1648 DLDLSPSIGLV
+1648 DLDLSPSIGQV

-1670 INLVDN
+1670 VNLVDN

-1681 RRRGAAPGQEPSP
+1681 RRRKEAHEHGPSP
-1694 RIRVMTRDL
+1694 RIRVTTRDL
-1703 GGHVELRVH
+1703 GDRVELRVH

-1749 IVVEGNG
+1749 IVVEGSG

-1772 VTLPKRVRGPE
+1772 VTLPKRLSGPE
-1783 LGAA
+1783 PGAA

>member
-1 MEICGCEIIERLR
+1 MEICGCEILERLR
-14 EGARSTAYRARR
+14 DGARSTAYRARR

-35 KVLKEQHPSQAQIAS
+35 KLLNVQHPSQAQIAS

-55 AILSDLKDVEGVVR
+55 AILDELKDVDGIIR
-69 SHGVE
+69 SHGVA
-74 EDGGRYA
+74 EDAGRHA
-81 LLIED
+81 LLLED
-86 FGGTS
+86 FGGSS
-91 LKAMNAAGTLSLE
+91 LRALNVAGHLSLE
-104 RTLALAI
+104 RILTLAI
-111 DVVCVLEAIHQ
+111 EVTSVLEAIHQ
-122 RRVVHRDLNLSN
+122 RRIVHRDLNPSN

-139 ADGRVKVIDFGLASM
+139 ADGRVKVIDFGLASA
-154 LPQESTSFTSPGG
+154 LPQEATAFTSPGG

-185 AVDYR
+185 PIDYR
-190 TDYYSLGVSLY
+190 TDYYSFGVSLY

-209 FTADD
+209 FAADD

-221 HIARQP
+221 HIARQA
-227 PSPRASNPAIPEV
+227 PSPRALNPAVPEV
-240 LAQIVLKLMAKSA
+240 VADIVLRLMAKSA

-267 AGCLEKLRQHGAVA
+267 TGCLEQLRQRGAIA
-281 PFPLGRH
+281 AFPLARH
-288 DRSERFQ
+288 DRSERFH
-295 LPRKLYGRDAEV
+295 LPQKLYGRDAEV
-307 QALMA
+307 GQLMA
-312 AFERVDQGAVLM
+312 AFERANQGAVLM
-324 LVSGYSGVGK
+324 VVSGYAGVGK

-347 RRGAFIAGKFDQYRD
+347 RRGRFIAGKLDQYHS
-362 DAPHAALA
+362 DAPYAALA
-370 QALHALVEQVL
+370 QALHALVEQIL
-381 TESEDRLAAF
+381 TESEERLAAF
-391 RARVRE
+391 RARALQ
-397 ALGTGARVLID
+397 ALGERARVLID
-408 ACPSLELVLGP
+408 VCPSLELVLGRQP
-419 QSDVPVLPP
+419 DVAALPP
-428 TEARQRFNQAV
+428 TEARQRFSQAV
-439 RDLVAAI
+439 RDFIAAV
-446 ATPEHPL
+446 ATPDHPL

-465 DALKLLEELF
+465 DALKLLEELLST
-475 NAAQDLPLFLIG
+475 AQDLPLFVIG

-494 TDVHPLS
+494 TDAHPVALA
-501 LTVREIAARGAR
+501 VRAIEAQGTR

-519 APLGLDHMKEMVGD
+519 APLSPGDVTAMVAD
-533 ALGISTE
+533 ALDAAPGD
-540 EAAPLADLLLSRTAG
+540 AAPLAELLLSRTAG

-570 GLIERSADGFRLD
+570 GLIERSDDGFRWD

-591 ITDNVVELMVARVQK
+591 ITDNVVELMVGRVRQ
-606 LSPAAQDLLKVAGCL
+606 LPPATQGLLKVAGCL
-621 GGMFDLGTLAIA
+621 GGVFDLGTLAIV

-639 EVGGDL
+639 EVGRDL
-645 WSAATEG
+645 WSAAAEG
-652 LLIPMDQVSSAV
+652 LLIPIDPVSSAV
-664 QMAAAGPSLRCRFA
+664 EMAAGGPGIRCRFA
-678 HDRIQQAVV
+678 HDRIQQAVI
-687 SMLDEEAQ
+687 SMVDDEVG
-695 PRLRRDVGR
+695 PRLYRDVGG
-704 RLLER
+704 RLLR
-709 SSAEESAGRLF
+709 SATAEELTHRLF
-720 DIVGLLN
+720 DVVGLLN

-732 IEQPEEII
+732 IEEPGEVAE
-740 DLARLNLQAARRAL
+740 LERLNLQAARRAL
-754 QAGAGQQAQV
+754 EAGAGRQALV
-764 YGQAGIALLGAAED
+764 YGLAGIGLLGERD
-778 WSAHYE
+778 WSDAYE
-784 LARDIHLAAAE
+784 LARDLHLVAAE
-795 AAFSQGDFDATQTLC
+795 AAFSHGDFEAMQGLCDA
-810 EVVRPRV
+810 VRPRMRGV
-817 TSALDEVKLL
+817 LDEVELL
-827 DLEGHALYSQQRLAD
+827 RLEGQSHYSQHRLAD
-842 AMRVYLDALGRLDVE
+842 AIRTHLEALRRLDVE
-857 MPENAVAE
+857 LPESPAPE
-865 DVERELALT
+865 DVERELGET
-874 AEALGDRPVEE
+874 AAALGDRPIEDLV
-885 LADLPE
+885 DLPE
-891 CSDPADRARMA
+891 CGDPIDRARMVI
-902 LLNHVI
+902 LNQVI
-908 NIAVITGA
+908 NISA
-916 RLLSIAVC
+916 IAGTPLCPVAIG
-924 RLVRMSLRCGV
+924 RLVRMSLSSGLV
-935 APQSP
+935 PQSS
-940 FGYAYYGFLL
+940 FGFAYYALTVL
-950 LSRDDLDQAYRFGR
+950 RRDEIEAAYRVAR
-964 LALRLADRLSDKGSR
+964 LALRLADRMANKEFRSQ
-979 AHTYLYSGFMVIH
+979 TYLYGGFHALH
-992 VKTPLHEL
+992 VKVPLREL
-1000 SPLFSDAYRF
+1000 APMFLEAYGS

-1015 TPFQAANAGVTVC
+1015 TPFHAAGAAETFCVT
-1028 MTRLLAGVDLGTLAA
+1028 RFLAGDDLAMLAS
-1043 DMEQYAHGIAKL
+1043 DMEQYAHVIEKL
-1055 RQTMVLGW
+1055 RQAMVLGW
-1063 MQIYQ
+1063 HQIYL
-1068 QTVHNLRGKTAD
+1068 QTVLNLRGKTSD
-1080 QVVLAGPAYVEAERV
+1080 QVVLAGPVYVEAERL
-1095 PQQRAAGDMGAMFNY
+1095 PAQRAAGDIGALFNH
-1110 HFCKTLLCYVFGEH
+1110 HFCKTLLCYLFGEH
-1124 EQAAATAEAA
+1124 EQAASIAEAA
-1134 APYAAIVERSTSAAP
+1134 SPYFVVAETCAMAAP
-1149 WMLLESLAHLAVYDH
+1149 WALLESLAHLAVYDH
-1164 ADSAARERTFALME
+1164 ADAGASERIGALVE

-1238 AHEVAGRFYLARGD
+1238 AHELAGRFYLARGD

-1354 LEQGGEWAVEGEKA
+1354 LEQGGQWVVEGEKA

-1488 RVQARTR
+1488 RVQARTQ
-1495 ELQAKNEELAATLK
+1495 ELQVKNEELAATLK

-1559 GGDISTLAR
+1559 GGDISNLAR
-1568 GLDDDREEYLT
+1568 GLDDGREEYLT

-1616 PQEVDFNTL
+1616 RQEVDFNTL

-1633 YHGARARASSAEIAI
+1633 YHGARARASSDEIAI
-1648 DLDLSPSIGLV
+1648 DLDLSPSIGQV

-1681 RRRGAAPGQEPSP
+1681 RRRGAARGQAPSP

-1703 GGHVELRVH
+1703 GEHVELRVH

-1763 EEGEFTEFI
+1763 EDGEFTEFI
-1772 VTLPKRVRGPE
+1772 VTLPKRAPGPE